1 MKHNADNLD
10 VPKVEKAQNILLNEY
25 IARCVQV
32 GACDMLS
39 FVQKE
44 KEKKREREFMLVYA
58 QTVPGM
64 AQKIL
69 AAAVPMERKMGVWG
83 SGEAGSVHT
92 LCPFMPLGCCTM
104 CLLSF
109 QSFIQVL
116 PWLPPGH
123 LHHGLILLFI
133 SWSHLWA
140 LRAGAAI
147 MMLVLLPVRVN
158 LF

>member
-1 MKHNADNLD
+1 MKYNADDLD
-10 VPKVEKAQNILLNEY
+10 VPKAEKPQRILLNEY
-25 IARCVQV
+25 RARCVQV

-39 FVQKE
+39 FVQK
-44 KEKKREREFMLVYA
+44 KKKKRGEFMLVYA

-64 AQKIL
+64 VQKIL
-69 AAAVPMERKMGVWG
+69 AGAVPMERRMGVWG
-83 SGEAGSVHT
+83 SREPGSVHT

-104 CLLSF
+104 CPLTC
-109 QSFIQVL
+109 QSFVQVL

-123 LHHGLILLFI
+123 LHHGLILLFV
-133 SWSHLWA
+133 SRSHLWA

-147 MMLVLLPVRVN
+147 LMLVLLPVRVD

>member
-69 AAAVPMERKMGVWG
+69 AAAVPMERRMGV
-83 SGEAGSVHT
+83 
-92 LCPFMPLGCCTM
+92 
-104 CLLSF
+104 
-109 QSFIQVL
+109 
-116 PWLPPGH
+116 
-123 LHHGLILLFI
+123 
-133 SWSHLWA
+133 
-140 LRAGAAI
+140 
-147 MMLVLLPVRVN
+147 
-158 LF
+158 